1 MIWPPEP
8 LVLVLWGIAAS
19 LLALAG
25 VAWGKR
31 GHTRGARS
39 FTFFTLAGAVWAGA
53 EGLQA
58 VTVDPS
64 VQMLGLQLKYLGI
77 ATLPVGLL
85 VFANDYTRQNAW
97 LDRIAVTVLLIVPT
111 ITLGL
116 AWSYPLQDTLWR
128 SVASIGGRL
137 VTTPG
142 PWFWVHTT
150 TSYVWLALGSFY
162 LLRGYVGTPRGYR
175 AQTTWVLVAVL
186 VPWLVNVAVVFTDLD
201 LPVDP
206 TPLAF
211 AVSAWA
217 FAQSLFSHRLLDIVP
232 VARETVMRYL
242 NDPILVLD
250 LRQRVLQANPAT
262 ARLFGVEEGDELVG
276 RRAAELFAAH
286 PELVRNL
293 GIDEPVESDLTW
305 QAVKPE
311 LHLHASVTP
320 LADRRGRRTGHLL
333 RLQDVGR
340 QVLAE
345 RTLQESTRRLSE
357 QEAYLR
363 ALQDVTDGLAQRRPV
378 GELLEAVL
386 RRAAEAV
393 GAPHGFVN
401 LLGASGAVLER
412 HRAIG
417 NFADLP
423 DLLFRSG
430 EGLAGKAW
438 QDRRAIRVDD
448 YRRWDGRLRGVDLA
462 WARGAIAVPLGG
474 RDDVLGVLA
483 LARPREDRR
492 PFSRTEETLLVSFAR
507 LGTIALENVRLIEEI
522 EARRRESDQLARI
535 GTAMQEPTSLQ
546 ERMDLLL
553 QAIQEVVGFE
563 RAVVWLPG
571 ADGRSLRT
579 TSWIGFDGDVGDEV
593 EHVVPL
599 DGRVPLL
606 EDVFRKGEEQVL
618 DQDRAVPSE
627 WRARLEGPA
636 AKLLRSRAPAALP
649 LVSRGRTVGVLAVDN
664 PYSRRP
670 LADKLPALRRFATS
684 AAVAI
689 DSARLYEE
697 VQSELNERRAAETQL
712 RRSEE
717 RYRTILDTIQE
728 AFFETDLKGNLRM
741 VNPAFLAGIGA
752 RSAVGVV
759 GQPYRQFIDRRD
771 MPELVRT
778 FMQVMESGRPV
789 QGVDVAFRRLDGSAF
804 VGEMSIAPVF
814 GDGRLI
820 AGFRGLVRDVS
831 ERKRFEAGLREAKEV
846 AEAANASK
854 SAFLANVS
862 HELRTP
868 LTSIL
873 GFARLI
879 ERRFDDVLAPALAD
893 QSDRKVQRAVN
904 QVRTNA
910 GIIYAESQRLTH
922 LINDVLDLAK
932 IEAGRVDWHMAPL
945 AIDEVLERAV
955 QATQGLIDQK
965 PSVRLSLEGGADL
978 PPVTGDRD
986 RLTQVAINLI
996 SNAVKFTPTGDV
1008 TLHATVETDPEVGEA
1023 IVVRVRDTGMGIAPE
1038 DHATVFEQFRQVGD
1052 TLTDKP
1058 QGTGLG
1064 LPICKQIVEHH
1075 GGRMWLES
1083 ALGSGSTFAFAL
1095 PLVSPFAEASAASGA
1110 DDLPLRAPTEAKV
1123 PVGVTVVAEGGGT
1136 PPVGGVASVPTTY
1149 GPELRRFAGSTVRA
1163 ADAALRRRIEALVR
1177 RTLGGHEGEPAPV
1190 TRVLVV
1196 DDDPQ
1201 IRSLLRQEFEEAGH
1215 AVVEAADG
1223 REALAAVAAQ
1233 RPDLVVLD
1241 VMMPELTGF
1250 DVAAVLK
1257 GDPATARVPIVI
1269 LSVVQDEERGA
1280 RLGVERYF
1288 TKPVDVRA
1296 LVSEVEVV
1304 LRDVAADARVMLI
1317 DPLDAAVEDRL
1328 QAGRVREALRG
1339 AGFSIEEAADVAS
1352 VQPAAGGPGPDLVL
1366 VSADVARRG
1375 DLVASAR
1382 ASGLQLVLF
1391 Q

>member
-1 MIWPPEP
+1 MSWPPEP
-8 LVLVLWGIAAS
+8 LVVVLWAIAVS
-19 LLALAG
+19 LVALAG

-58 VTVDPS
+58 VAVDPS
-64 VQMLGLQLKYLGI
+64 LQLLGLQLKYLGI
-77 ATLPVGLL
+77 AALPVGLL
-85 VFANDYTRQNAW
+85 VFANDYTRQTAW
-97 LDRIAVTVLLIVPT
+97 LNRVAVAGLLVVPAV
-111 ITLGL
+111 TLGL
-116 AWSYPLQDTLWR
+116 AWTYPLQDTLWR
-128 SVASIGGRL
+128 SVATVGGRI
-137 VTTPG
+137 VPTPG
-142 PWFWVHTT
+142 PWFWVHTA
-150 TSYVWLALGSFY
+150 TSYLWLALGSFY

-186 VPWLVNVAVVFTDLD
+186 VPWLVNVAVVFADLS

-262 ARLFGVEEGDELVG
+262 ARLLGVEEGDELVG
-276 RRAAELFAAH
+276 RKAAELFAAH

-293 GIDEPVESDLTW
+293 GLDEPFEIDLAW
-305 QAVKPE
+305 QGAKPE
-311 LHLHASVTP
+311 LHLHANVTP

-363 ALQDVTDGLAQRRPV
+363 ALQEVTDGLAQRRPV

-417 NFADLP
+417 TFLELP
-423 DLLFRSG
+423 DLLFRAG

-438 QDRRAIRVDD
+438 QERRPIRVDD
-448 YRRWDGRLRGVDLA
+448 YRAWDGRLRGVDLA
-462 WARGAIAVPLGG
+462 WARAAIAVPLGG

-492 PFSRTEETLLVSFAR
+492 PFSRTEEALLVSFAR
-507 LGTIALENVRLIEEI
+507 LGTIALENVHLIDEI

-571 ADGRSLRT
+571 KEGRSLRT
-579 TSWIGFDGDVGDEV
+579 TSWIGFDGDVGTEV

-606 EDVFRKGEEQVL
+606 EDVFRHGEERVL
-618 DQDRAVPSE
+618 DQDRPVPSE
-627 WRARLEGPA
+627 WRARSDGA
-636 AKLLRSRAPAALP
+636 TSKLLRSRAPAVLP

-697 VQSELNERRAAETQL
+697 VQSELVERRAAETLL

-752 RSAVGVV
+752 PSAVGVI

-778 FMQVMESGRPV
+778 FMQVMETGRPV
-789 QGVDVAFRRLDGSAF
+789 QGVDVAFRRLDGSVF

-873 GFARLI
+873 GFAKLI

-893 QSDRKVQRAVN
+893 QTDRKVQRAVN

-932 IEAGRVDWHMAPL
+932 IEAGRVDWHMGPL

-965 PSVRLSLEGGADL
+965 PGVRLALEQGDDL
-978 PPVTGDRD
+978 PLVEGDRD

-996 SNAVKFTPTGDV
+996 SNAVKFTPAGDV
-1008 TLHATVETDPEVGEA
+1008 TLRASQEVDPEVGDA
-1023 IVVRVRDTGMGIAPE
+1023 IVVRVRDTGVGIAPE
-1038 DHATVFEQFRQVGD
+1038 DHGTVFEQFRQVGD

-1083 ALGSGSTFAFAL
+1083 ELGSGSTFAFAL
-1095 PLVSPFAEASAASGA
+1095 PLVPPGAQPVDPATDGDLARAEA
-1110 DDLPLRAPTEAKV
+1110 DAKV
-1123 PVGVTVVAEGGGT
+1123 PVGVAVEAGAVAAGPAGSPAAT
-1136 PPVGGVASVPTTY
+1136 AY

-1177 RTLGGHEGEPAPV
+1177 RTLSGRDGEHAPV

-1223 REALAAVAAQ
+1223 REALAAVAEA

-1296 LVSEVEVV
+1296 LVDEVEVV

-1317 DPLDAAVEDRL
+1317 DPVDAAVEDRL

-1339 AGFSIEEAADVAS
+1339 AGFTVEEADGVDRAT
-1352 VQPAAGGPGPDLVL
+1352 PTGGGPAPDLVL
-1366 VSADVARRG
+1366 ASADVARRG
-1375 DLVASAR
+1375 DLAASAR